1 MAESLLDAYF
11 RAHHALI
18 NGASLRL
25 FEIYERTK
33 QFSSGD

>member
-18 NGASLRL
+18 NEVSLRL
-25 FEIYERTK
+25 FERYERTK
-33 QFSSGD
+33 QFNSGD

>member
-11 RAHHALI
+11 RTHHALI
-18 NGASLRL
+18 NEGSLRL
-25 FEIYERTK
+25 FEKYERTK